1 MSGGA
6 QGTVGWIYMHDV
18 NFQLC
23 VALWKARKANCLVRL
38 FYELASRHGAFRAA
52 GNDISHA

>member
-1 MSGGA
+1 MSGGT

-23 VALWKARKANCLVRL
+23 VALLEGKESKL
-38 FYELASRHGAFRAA
+38 FGKVIL
-52 GNDISHA
+52 